1 MIHLSPTEGQQNLV
15 ITITVVL
22 MGIVGI
28 LALLDASWN
37 YPDWIFYGLGC
48 LFLALYI
55 YLMST
60 QPFELFLMLS
70 LLCYLLFVLFLHL
83 LASNLNSGNL
93 HSLPLANIV
102 EAIEGIWFIWL
113 LYMLAQDAFY
123 SDTFH
128 FKTPVSAFLILA
140 VLVIV
145 ARLWEANF
153 QMMAMI
159 GFLATS
165 LPLTILFV
173 SQQNKE
179 MTPDY

>member
-37 YPDWIFYGLGC
+37 YPDLIFYGLGC

-83 LASNLNSGNL
+83 LTSNLTSANL
-93 HSLPLANIV
+93 HNLPLANIV
-102 EAIEGIWFIWL
+102 EAIEGIGFIWL

-145 ARLWEANF
+145 ARLWQANF

-165 LPLTILFV
+165 LPLPHYSIRESAKQRNDT
-173 SQQNKE
+173 
-179 MTPDY
+179 